1 MKLKIT
7 VLKHTNMKIYKYL
20 LLCSAFLLFFVAC
33 EEERFEITSGDS
45 VPPGQ
50 PVFNSFKSLHGGA
63 RIFFTA
69 PADED
74 LLSIDAVV
82 SNDSKSYTFSVSYY
96 TDSIEVLG
104 LAKVEDYTV
113 KLYAVDR
120 AGNKSNAI
128 DVSVRPLESAY
139 AKVAKTVYV
148 KAGFDAFYVDW
159 KNELCDPVNVFVD
172 YSFTQSGMARQ
183 LLSVFVSADSVN
195 RVFVNDLDLEETSPV
210 NVKIRISDLYENF
223 SETIDFGNLFVLKD
237 IEVPKFDAQKAPL
250 WSMPLEYNEPP
261 FGGGVAQV
269 DGILYDGIT
278 AKVIDGLIDRDANLN
293 YMFVT
298 NASGSGYEDP
308 DPCPWNVLIDL
319 GGYYELSR
327 IITHQRWSS
336 SGTAIERGNYYK
348 DVNVGSYNMYR
359 WDEEKNEWEFM
370 SYHRIQIPQGLLS
383 DIQWMQL
390 GRAGDM
396 AYMYP
401 DEPQYSKP
409 TRWFRYEA
417 LSNFDDNYTKPAARL
432 LSEITLYAKKK

>member
-1 MKLKIT
+1 MKA
-7 VLKHTNMKIYKYL
+7 YKYL
-20 LLCSAFLLFFVAC
+20 FLFSAFLLFFTAC
-33 EEERFEITSGDS
+33 KEDRFEINSDDS

-50 PVFNSFKSLHGGA
+50 PVFDSYEPLHGGA
-63 RIFFTA
+63 KIFFTA
-69 PADED
+69 PGDED

-82 SNDSKSYTFSVSYY
+82 TNGGKTYTFSVSYFS
-96 TDSIEVLG
+96 DSLEVLG

-120 AGNKSNAI
+120 AGNKSNAV
-128 DVSVRPLESAY
+128 DVTVRPLESAY

-148 KAGFDAFYVDW
+148 KPGFNAFFVDW
-159 KNELCDPVNVFVD
+159 SNELGEAVNVFVD
-172 YSFTQSGMARQ
+172 YSFTQNGVARQ

-195 RVFVNDLDLEETSPV
+195 RVFINDLDIDETSPV
-210 NVKIRISDLYENF
+210 NVKVRVSDLYENF
-223 SETIDFGNLFVLKD
+223 SETHDFGNLFVLKD
-237 IEVPKFDAQKAPL
+237 VEVPKFDAQKNPL
-250 WSMPLEYNEPP
+250 WSMPAEYEEPP
-261 FGGGVAQV
+261 FGGGVHQV
-269 DGILYDGIT
+269 DGILFDGIT
-278 AKVIDGLIDRDANLN
+278 YKVIDGLIDRDANLN

-308 DPCPWNVLIDL
+308 DPCPWSILIDL
-319 GGYYELSR
+319 GDYYELSR

-336 SGTAIERGNYYK
+336 AGTAIERGNYYK

-359 WDEEKNEWEFM
+359 WDEEKNEWEFL
-370 SYHRIQIPQGLLS
+370 SYHRIPVPQGLLS

-401 DEPQYSKP
+401 DEPGYTPP

-432 LSEITLYAKKK
+432 LSEITLFAKKK